1 MSSLKLT
8 DTLWWNGALDPD
20 THISDVIVQMEFGTT
35 YNSYTLK
42 GSEKTA
48 LIETSKYKFWEAF
61 KGELD
66 DAVDI
71 TKVDYIIM
79 DHTEP
84 DHSGTLEKLLA
95 INPKITVVCTGTAAS
110 FLKEIMNTDFRVMTV
125 KEGDTLSLG
134 DKTLHFMPVPN
145 LHWPDTMFTYCEED
159 KTLYTCDV
167 FGAHYC
173 PPSGDVRRSKLT
185 GQDEANYMRT
195 MQDYFNIIIGPY
207 KNPFMNMALE
217 RIKDLDIQM
226 ICPGHGP
233 VLDAGIDWV
242 MEKYHEW
249 CARPEK
255 KDTKLVVIPYVS
267 AYGYTGLLAE
277 KIEEGLKAS
286 GPIEVHKYDMVF
298 EEDVA
303 GVIADLNAADGILF
317 GTPTIVADALKPI
330 WDLTTSIFPPLM
342 KGKLASAFGCYGW
355 SGEGVPNIIE
365 RLKQLK
371 MKVLDGYRI
380 RFKPS
385 ETEQLDA
392 FDFGYNFGCVLQ
404 NKEVKKSDTPAGAK
418 KMVKC
423 VVCGAEFEEGTDTC
437 PVCGV
442 GSDKFVPVESKA
454 TSFKKDTNEKFVI
467 LGGGPAAK
475 SAAEAIRD
483 RNSTAVITIVTQE
496 SDLPY
501 NRPMLTKALL
511 SDFSENQAAIE
522 GPEWYE
528 ERNIYFMADT
538 TVTKINTAEKSVDL
552 ILPDGSSG
560 AIIYDK
566 LIYTLGAYCFVPPI
580 KGADLPHV
588 ASVRNISDTVRIKK
602 VLEERN
608 AKEVVCIGG
617 GVMGLEGAWEL
628 KLGGYDVTVLETAPG
643 LLPRQLDDPASEM
656 LEKICNAAGV
666 KIVTGAKIVEIT
678 EDAVVL
684 DDGTA
689 FPAQL
694 VIMSTGMRP
703 YTKVAE
709 DSGIEVDKWVKAND
723 RMETNV
729 RNVYAAGDCC
739 IINGQPQAFWAQAIE
754 TGRIAGANAAGEAL
768 EYKALGSSLV
778 INAMNTSIFALGT
791 NGKEPDKKFRT
802 VEFRDDQRGNYEKY
816 YFHNNRLEGVILI
829 GDTDRMIELSE
840 KVDKHATYKEMFGR
854 K

>member
-1 MSSLKLT
+1 MSSIKLT

-48 LIETSKYKFWEAF
+48 LIETSKFKFWEAF

-84 DHSGTLEKLLA
+84 DHSGTLEKLLEL
-95 INPKITVVCTGTAAS
+95 NPKLTVVCTGTAAG
-110 FLKEIMNTDFRVMTV
+110 FLKEIMNKDFRVMKV

-185 GQDEANYMRT
+185 GQDEKTYQRT

-255 KDTKLVVIPYVS
+255 KGSKLVVIPYVS
-267 AYGYTGLLAE
+267 AYGYTGLLAD

-286 GPIEVHKYDMVF
+286 GDIEVHKYDMVF
-298 EEDVA
+298 EQNVA

-355 SGEGVPNIIE
+355 SGEGVPNILE
-365 RLKQLK
+365 RLRQLK

-385 ETEQLDA
+385 ESEQLDA
-392 FDFGYNFGCVLQ
+392 FDFGFNFGCILQ
-404 NKEVKKSDTPAGAK
+404 NKEVKKPNVPAGAK
-418 KMVKC
+418 RMVKC
-423 VVCGAEFEEGTDTC
+423 VVCGAIFEEGEDTC

-442 GSDKFVPVESKA
+442 GSDKFVPVESTA
-454 TSFKKDTNEKFVI
+454 TSFKKDTDEKFVI
-467 LGGGPAAK
+467 IGGGPAAK

-483 RNSTAVITIVTQE
+483 RNATAVITIITQE
-496 SDLPY
+496 ADLPY

-511 SDFSENQAAIE
+511 SDFSGNQAAIE

-528 ERNIYFMADT
+528 EKGIFFMPNT
-538 TVTKINTAEKSVDL
+538 TVTKIETEEHKVDITL
-552 ILPDGSSG
+552 DDGST
-560 AIIYDK
+560 AALLYDK
-566 LIYTLGAYCFVPPI
+566 LIYALGAFCFVPPI

-588 ASVRNISDTVRIKK
+588 ATVRNISDTVRIKK
-602 VLEERN
+602 IIEERGVR
-608 AKEVVCIGG
+608 EVVCIGG

-643 LLPRQLDDPASEM
+643 LLPRQLDDPASEI
-656 LEKICNAAGV
+656 LENICNNAGV
-666 KIVTGAKIVEIT
+666 KIVTGAKITEIT

-684 DDGTA
+684 ADGTSY
-689 FPAQL
+689 PAQL

-709 DSGIEVDKWVKAND
+709 DSGIEVDKWVKADD
-723 RMETNV
+723 RMQTNV
-729 RNVYAAGDCC
+729 RDVYAAGDCC
-739 IINGQPQAFWAQAIE
+739 VINGQPQAFWAQAIE
-754 TGRIAGANAAGEAL
+754 TGRIAGANAAGEEL
-768 EYKALGSSLV
+768 EYKALGSALV
-778 INAMNTSIFALGT
+778 INAMNTGIFALGT
-791 NGKEPDKKFRT
+791 NGKDPDKKFRT

-816 YFHNNRLEGVILI
+816 YFFNNRLEGVILI
-829 GDTDRMIELSE
+829 GDLDRMIELSE
-840 KVDKHATYKEMFGR
+840 KLDKHATYKEMFGR